1 MPRGNVR
8 AHRPF
13 KLDNLDFGLHLT
25 PSARACISNIDQAT
39 RKLGIR
45 ESSMVTA
52 WFAAVALVSKEYY
65 LGWDRGDKSA
75 FGRGISD
82 VWSELEENVPIPEDP
97 PQPAQQEALKTFAC
111 PFFLPAVTGE
121 TNRTD
126 RACYRKVPQRLRN
139 S

>member
-13 KLDNLDFGLHLT
+13 KLDNLDFGSHLT
-25 PSARACISNIDQAT
+25 PSARACISNIDRAT

-52 WFAAVALVSKEYY
+52 WFAAVAFVSKEYY
-65 LGWDRGDKSA
+65 LGWDRRDKSA

-82 VWSELEENVPIPEDP
+82 VWSELEENVPIPKD
-97 PQPAQQEALKTFAC
+97 QLQRAQEEALCSSLFSPC
-111 PFFLPAVTGE
+111 R
-121 TNRTD
+121 NR
-126 RACYRKVPQRLRN
+126 RN
-139 S
+139 QQN

>member
-1 MPRGNVR
+1 
-8 AHRPF
+8 
-13 KLDNLDFGLHLT
+13 
-25 PSARACISNIDQAT
+25 
-39 RKLGIR
+39 
-45 ESSMVTA
+45 MVTA

-82 VWSELEENVPIPEDP
+82 VWSELEENVPIPED
-97 PQPAQQEALKTFAC
+97 QLQRAQQEALKTFVR
-111 PFFLPAVTGE
+111 PSFLRAVTGE